1 MTRHRFFIDRKQISK
16 KRVFISG
23 DQARQIHQVLRLG
36 AGDTISVLNNEG
48 WEFEVELQ
56 SIRRDQVTG
65 QVLKQWRVASEPQLH
80 LTLFQSRLRQ
90 NKFEWILQKGTELG
104 AASFVPVVTERS
116 LNRQLTL
123 KQNKKT
129 RWQRIIREAAEQSGR
144 GLLPEIA
151 QPLDFESALEAAQ
164 ASQLAM
170 IPWTGEQENSVASAL
185 AASHSPSSQPVRSI
199 ALFLGP
205 EGGFSDAEIQAA
217 QAANI
222 IPITLGPRILR
233 AETAAI
239 VAITLAM
246 SAAGEMELTTGE
258 GGRPEI

>member
-1 MTRHRFFIDRKQISK
+1 
-16 KRVFISG
+16 
-23 DQARQIHQVLRLG
+23 LG
-36 AGDTISVLNNEG
+36 SGDTIHVLNNEG
-48 WEFEVELQ
+48 WEFEVEIQ
-56 SIRRDQVTG
+56 STRRDQVTG
-65 QVLKQWRVASEPQLH
+65 QVLKRWRVASEPQLH

-90 NKFEWILQKGTELG
+90 NKFELILQKGTELG

-116 LNRQLTL
+116 LNRQMAL
-123 KQNKKT
+123 KQNKKN

-144 GLLPEIA
+144 GLIPELT
-151 QPLDFESALEAAQ
+151 QPLDFDAALEAAQ
-164 ASQLAM
+164 TSQLAM
-170 IPWTGEQENSVASAL
+170 IPWTGEKEKSIPGVL
-185 AASHSPSSQPVRSI
+185 AASQPSASQPMRSI

-205 EGGFSDAEIQAA
+205 EGGFSEAEIQAA

-246 SAAGEMELTTGE
+246 SAAGEMELTTGDSGKTE
-258 GGRPEI
+258 N